1 MTVKTAISLEDTL
14 FERVD
19 ALARELD
26 ISRSH
31 LFALAAQQFIERY
44 ENQHL
49 LEATN
54 VAYEELPDPE
64 EKSLRQTM
72 RPYHRRMVEGEW

>member
-1 MTVKTAISLEDTL
+1 MTVKTAISLDDSL

-44 ENQHL
+44 ENRYL
-49 LEATN
+49 LEDINA
-54 VAYEELPDPE
+54 AYDELPGPE
-64 EKSLRQTM
+64 EEVGRQNM
-72 RPYHRRMVEGEW
+72 RSYHRRMVEGEW